1 MAVLFGN
8 LLTVANVGDSKAFI
22 DTGSEVTELTTS
34 HRIEDNVGAPCSI
47 FRTSHPATSHLIF
60 DRTEAGS
67 HRG

>member
-22 DTGSEVTELTTS
+22 DTGSEVVELTTS
-34 HRIEDNVGAPCSI
+34 HRIEDNAGASCSI
-47 FRTSHPATSHLIF
+47 LPTSHPATSHLIF
-60 DRTEAGS
+60 ERTKTGS